1 MSLFTDNVYVMAFVG
16 GGCGSI
22 IAQMLSVPIDIVSQH
37 MMLAGQIGRS
47 TSASARNSTTT
58 TSVNSVLVKL
68 RDPNRIH
75 VPDTLKSGSTI
86 SIAKFIANE
95 IYKNENL
102 KGFYRGYFLSTFL
115 VSFNSALWW
124 PFYYF
129 YQGKLRPLVSENVP
143 TLAVQCICGPLSSFS
158 ANLLTNP

>member
-1 MSLFTDNVYVMAFVG
+1 MAFIG

-37 MMLAGQIGRS
+37 MMLAGQVGTAAAACSSSSSSS
-47 TSASARNSTTT
+47 TSTAVNSTTT
-58 TSVNSVLVKL
+58 TSVNSSFVKL

-75 VPDTLKSGSTI
+75 VPDSLKSASTLK
-86 SIAKFIANE
+86 IAQFIANE

-102 KGFYRGYFLSTFL
+102 KGFYRGYLLSTFL

-129 YQGKLRPLVSENVP
+129 YQGLYFL
-143 TLAVQCICGPLSSFS
+143 IC
-158 ANLLTNP
+158 